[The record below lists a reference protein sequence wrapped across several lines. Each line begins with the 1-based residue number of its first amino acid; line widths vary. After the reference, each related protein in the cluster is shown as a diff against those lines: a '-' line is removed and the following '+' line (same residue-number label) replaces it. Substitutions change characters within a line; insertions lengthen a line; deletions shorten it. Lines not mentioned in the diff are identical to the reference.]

1 MYFLLFKPGNIYD
14 NACLEIASRSGLE
27 NCYNPSGYTCNLQRR
42 YGMQGILIYST
53 KNCPNCRVLKQFL
66 ENKNVRFTEVDMATP
81 AALTELR
88 MNGVFT
94 MAAPVLQIGNKFHT
108 YNDLFTQDRINQDKL
123 ESLLNE
129 GK

>member
-1 MYFLLFKPGNIYD
+1 
-14 NACLEIASRSGLE
+14 
-27 NCYNPSGYTCNLQRR
+27 
-42 YGMQGILIYST
+42 MQGILIYST

-108 YNDLFTQDRINQDKL
+108 YNDLFTQDRINQNKL

>member
-1 MYFLLFKPGNIYD
+1 
-14 NACLEIASRSGLE
+14 
-27 NCYNPSGYTCNLQRR
+27 
-42 YGMQGILIYST
+42 MQGILIYST

-66 ENKNVRFTEVDMATP
+66 ENKSVQFTEVDMATP

-108 YNDLFTQDRINQDKL
+108 YNDLFTQDRIDHNKV